1 MMENGVDKRAG
12 SAGYRPSTLVGSHSK
27 PDVYR
32 TMVDDA
38 SKSER
43 RNIRDTSL
51 EWITDAKTGAETA
64 YGLGGFRYR
73 IYTTPELGTCCM
85 YMWPGHSITTSY
97 GSHEEGKQAMN
108 DHHEAI
114 WHTRDEALRELHKEN
129 EGLKRRIQLISSRVP
144 QS

>member
-1 MMENGVDKRAG
+1 MENGVDKRTGVVGHKAPSMIG
-12 SAGYRPSTLVGSHSK
+12 SPAK
-27 PDVYR
+27 PDIYR
-32 TMVDDA
+32 NFVDDA
-38 SKSER
+38 AKSER

-51 EWITDAKTGAETA
+51 EWITDARTGAETA

-108 DHHEAI
+108 DHHEAV
-114 WHTRDEALRELHKEN
+114 WHVRDEAIRELYKEN
-129 EGLKRRIQLISSRVP
+129 EALKRRIQMLSSRI
-144 QS
+144 QG